1 MAVIDS
7 KKLLPSGKPGGS
19 IAESQKPF
27 LVPVSNIIYKKDV
40 NISQKL
46 LKPADRETQE
56 PGGSLVVV
64 KKKVLHSSEELM
76 VFLLVFFRVLQ
87 VFLVFPVKY
96 LQLALMQQ

>member
-7 KKLLPSGKPGGS
+7 KKLLPSGKPGGF

-46 LKPADRETQE
+46 LKPADKKHKN
-56 PGGSLVVV
+56 LVVV
-64 KKKVLHSSEELM
+64 
-76 VFLLVFFRVLQ
+76 LLLSKRKF
-87 VFLVFPVKY
+87 
-96 LQLALMQQ
+96 